1 MITLNSERGLV
12 RIASWDDIES
22 VPGFTAD
29 IDPKTVKL
37 KEIIGSY
44 TFDALISCGLS
55 TCHQPHGNGFLVAAA
70 DGRVTNIGRICGKKH
85 FDVEFTQMSR
95 IFLAAVR
102 AQHNREFLGELK
114 NRLPNI
120 TAEVTTIKTEQH
132 GAAWINT
139 RVNQLTG
146 KSTALPTPIINAV
159 RQAVRRGDGTLIIE
173 REATRREREERAAAV
188 DVKGLE
194 HLRRNV
200 SFVIEDRVGQLE
212 GFQALASGN
221 GLREIVGG
229 IEPFLVALSEADIE
243 SLPDKQ
249 IRELSKVGGELD
261 VNLER
266 LRNVV
271 NAGRR
276 LLMLNN
282 IQQLARFATNN
293 AEIRLFANF
302 LRDLPDGSNL

>member
-22 VPGFTAD
+22 VPGFTGD
-29 IDPKTVKL
+29 VDPKTVKL

-44 TFDALISCGLS
+44 TFDTLIRCGLS
-55 TCHQPHGNGFLVAAA
+55 TCHQPHGNGFLVTAA

-85 FDVEFTQMSR
+85 FNVEFTQKSR
-95 IFLAAVR
+95 VFLAAVR
-102 AQHNREFLGELK
+102 AQQNREFLGELR
-114 NRLPNI
+114 NRLPII
-120 TAEVTTIKTEQH
+120 TTEVATIKTEQH

-146 KSTALPTPIINAV
+146 KSNALPTPIINAV
-159 RQAVRRGDGTLIIE
+159 RQAVRRGDGILIIE
-173 REATRREREERAAAV
+173 RAATKQEREERSAAV

-200 SFVIEDRVGQLE
+200 PFVVEDRVGQLD
-212 GFQALASGN
+212 GFPALAPGN
-221 GLREIVGG
+221 GLRQIVGS
-229 IEPFLVALSEADIE
+229 IEPFLTALSEADIE

-249 IRELSKVGGELD
+249 LRQLSKAGGELD
-261 VNLER
+261 ANLER

-271 NAGRR
+271 AAGRR
-276 LLMLNN
+276 LLRRQN
-282 IQQLARFATNN
+282 IQQLTRFATSN
-293 AEIRLFANF
+293 ADSRLFAAF
-302 LRDLPDGSNL
+302 LRDLPN

>member
-44 TFDALISCGLS
+44 TFDALIPCGLS

-95 IFLAAVR
+95 VFLATVR
-102 AQHNREFLGELK
+102 AQQNREFLLELK
-114 NRLPNI
+114 HRLPNI
-120 TAEVTTIKTEQH
+120 TAEVAAFKAGEC

-139 RVNQLTG
+139 RINKLTG
-146 KSTALPTPIINAV
+146 KSGSLPTPIVNAV
-159 RQAVRRGDGTLIIE
+159 RQAVRRGDGALTIQRAATKEE
-173 REATRREREERAAAV
+173 REALAAAA
-188 DVKGLE
+188 DVTGLE
-194 HLRRNV
+194 RRNRI
-200 SFVIEDRVGQLE
+200 SDFVEVQVGQLD
-212 GFQALASGN
+212 GFAALAPGN
-221 GLREIVGG
+221 GLRDVLGA
-229 IEPFLVALSEADIE
+229 IEPFLATLSEAEID

-249 IRELSKVGGELD
+249 LRELSKAGSELEP
-261 VNLER
+261 NLER
-266 LRNVV
+266 LRTVIGV
-271 NAGRR
+271 GKR
-276 LLMLNN
+276 LLVQQNV
-282 IQQLARFATNN
+282 QQLSQFATSS
-293 AEIRLFANF
+293 AESRLFATF
-302 LRDLPDGSNL
+302 LRDLPN

>member
-12 RIASWDDIES
+12 RIMSWDDIES
-22 VPGFTAD
+22 VPGFTSD

-44 TFDALISCGLS
+44 TFDALIPCGLS

-85 FDVEFTQMSR
+85 FNVEFTHMSR

-102 AQHNREFLGELK
+102 AQQSREFLGELK
-114 NRLPNI
+114 NRVPGI
-120 TAEVTTIKTEQH
+120 SAEVATIKNGQH
-132 GAAWINT
+132 GAAWINA

-146 KSTALPTPIINAV
+146 SSAALPTSIVNAV

-173 REATRREREERAAAV
+173 RAATKKEREERFAAM

-200 SFVIEDRVGQLE
+200 PFVVEDRVGQLD
-212 GFQALASGN
+212 GFPALAPGN
-221 GLREIVGG
+221 GLREVLGT
-229 IEPFLVALSEADIE
+229 IEPFLTALKEADIE
-243 SLPDKQ
+243 SLSDKQ
-249 IRELSKVGGELD
+249 LRELTKAGGELD
-261 VNLER
+261 ANLER
-266 LRNVV
+266 LRSIIT
-271 NAGRR
+271 AGRR
-276 LLMLNN
+276 LLKRRN
-282 IQQLARFATNN
+282 IQQLTRFATSSTDN
-293 AEIRLFANF
+293 RLFVAF
-302 LRDLPDGSNL
+302 LRDLPN

>member
-1 MITLNSERGLV
+1 MITLSNERGLV

-29 IDPKTVKL
+29 IDPKTVRL

-44 TFDALISCGLS
+44 TFDALIPCGLS
-55 TCHQPHGNGFLVAAA
+55 TCHQPHGNGFLVAAS
-70 DGRVTNIGRICGKKH
+70 DGRVTNIGRICGKRH
-85 FDVEFTQMSR
+85 FSVEFTQMSR

-102 AQHNREFLGELK
+102 AQQNREFLGELRS
-114 NRLPNI
+114 RLPTI
-120 TAEVTTIKTEQH
+120 TTEVATIKSEQH

-159 RQAVRRGDGTLIIE
+159 RQAVRRGNGILIIE
-173 REATRREREERAAAV
+173 RAATKQEREERSAAV

-200 SFVIEDRVGQLE
+200 SFVVEDQVGQLD
-212 GFQALASGN
+212 GFAALAPGN
-221 GLREIVGG
+221 GLREILGE
-229 IEPFLVALSEADIE
+229 IEPFLKGLSEADIE

-249 IRELSKVGGELD
+249 LRELSKVGGELD
-261 VNLER
+261 ANLDR
-266 LRNVV
+266 LRAIVA
-271 NAGRR
+271 AGRR
-276 LLMLNN
+276 LLTRQN
-282 IQQLARFATNN
+282 IQQLMRFATSS
-293 AEIRLFANF
+293 AENRLFAMF
-302 LRDLPDGSNL
+302 LSDLPN

>member
-22 VPGFTAD
+22 IPGFTAD

-44 TFDALISCGLS
+44 TFDALIPCGLS

-95 IFLAAVR
+95 VFLAAVR
-102 AQHNREFLGELK
+102 AQQNREFLGELR
-114 NRLPNI
+114 NRLPTI
-120 TAEVTTIKTEQH
+120 TMEVATIKTEQH

-159 RQAVRRGDGTLIIE
+159 RQAVRRGDGALILE
-173 REATRREREERAAAV
+173 RAPTKQEREERSAAV

-200 SFVIEDRVGQLE
+200 PFVVEERVGQLD
-212 GFQALASGN
+212 GFLALAPGN
-221 GLREIVGG
+221 GLREIIGS
-229 IEPFLVALSEADIE
+229 IEPFLTALSEADIE

-249 IRELSKVGGELD
+249 LRELSKVGGGLD
-261 VNLER
+261 ANLER

-271 NAGRR
+271 AAGRR
-276 LLMLNN
+276 LLTRQN
-282 IQQLARFATNN
+282 IQQLTRFATSS
-293 AEIRLFANF
+293 ADSRLLTAF
-302 LRDLPDGSNL
+302 LRDLPA

>member
-44 TFDALISCGLS
+44 TFDALIPCGLS
-55 TCHQPHGNGFLVAAA
+55 TCHQPHGNGFLVTVA
-70 DGRVTNIGRICGKKH
+70 DGRVTNIGRICGKRH
-85 FDVEFTQMSR
+85 FSVEFTQMSR

-102 AQHNREFLGELK
+102 AQQNREFLGELR
-114 NRLPNI
+114 NRLPTI
-120 TAEVTTIKTEQH
+120 TTEVATIRNEQH

-173 REATRREREERAAAV
+173 RAATKQEREERSVAM

-200 SFVIEDRVGQLE
+200 SFVVEDQVGQLD
-212 GFQALASGN
+212 GFAALAPGN
-221 GLREIVGG
+221 GLREILGT
-229 IEPFLVALSEADIE
+229 IEPFLAALSEADVE
-243 SLPDKQ
+243 NLPDKQ
-249 IRELSKVGGELD
+249 LRDLSKVGGELD
-261 VNLER
+261 ANLER
-266 LRNVV
+266 LRSIVA
-271 NAGRR
+271 AGRR
-276 LLMLNN
+276 LLTRQN
-282 IQQLARFATNN
+282 IQQLTRFATSS
-293 AEIRLFANF
+293 ADSRLFAAF
-302 LRDLPDGSNL
+302 LRDLPN

>member
-44 TFDALISCGLS
+44 TFGALIPCGLS

-95 IFLAAVR
+95 VFLAAVR
-102 AQHNREFLGELK
+102 AQQNREFLGELR
-114 NRLPNI
+114 NRLPTI
-120 TAEVTTIKTEQH
+120 STEVATIKTEQH

-139 RVNQLTG
+139 RVNQLIG

-159 RQAVRRGDGTLIIE
+159 RQAVRRGDGSLIIE
-173 REATRREREERAAAV
+173 RAATKKEREERSAAV

-200 SFVIEDRVGQLE
+200 PFVVEDRVGQLD
-212 GFQALASGN
+212 GFPALAPGN
-221 GLREIVGG
+221 GLREIIGS
-229 IEPFLVALSEADIE
+229 IEPLLAALSEADIE

-249 IRELSKVGGELD
+249 LRELSKVGGELD
-261 VNLER
+261 ANLEH

-271 NAGRR
+271 AAGRR
-276 LLMLNN
+276 LLTRQN
-282 IQQLARFATNN
+282 IQQLTRFATSS
-293 AEIRLFANF
+293 ADSRSFATF
-302 LRDLPDGSNL
+302 LRDLPS

>member
-44 TFDALISCGLS
+44 TFDALIPCGLS

-95 IFLAAVR
+95 VFLAAVR
-102 AQHNREFLGELK
+102 AQQNREFLLELK
-114 NRLPNI
+114 HRLPNI
-120 TAEVTTIKTEQH
+120 TAEVAAFKAGEC

-139 RVNQLTG
+139 RINQLTG
-146 KSTALPTPIINAV
+146 KSGSLPTPIVNAV
-159 RQAVRRGDGTLIIE
+159 RQAVRRGDGALTIQRAATKEE
-173 REATRREREERAAAV
+173 REALAAAA
-188 DVKGLE
+188 DVTGLE
-194 HLRRNV
+194 RRNRI
-200 SFVIEDRVGQLE
+200 SDFVEVQVGQFD
-212 GFQALASGN
+212 GFAALAPGN
-221 GLREIVGG
+221 GLRDVLGA
-229 IEPFLVALSEADIE
+229 IEPFLATLSEAEID

-249 IRELSKVGGELD
+249 LRELSKAGSELEP
-261 VNLER
+261 NLER
-266 LRNVV
+266 LRTVIGV
-271 NAGRR
+271 GKR
-276 LLMLNN
+276 LLVQQNV
-282 IQQLARFATNN
+282 QQLSQFATSS
-293 AEIRLFANF
+293 AESRLFATF
-302 LRDLPDGSNL
+302 LRDLPN

>member
-12 RIASWDDIES
+12 HIASWDDIES
-22 VPGFTAD
+22 VPGFNAD

-44 TFDALISCGLS
+44 TFDALIPCGLS

-95 IFLAAVR
+95 VFLAAIR
-102 AQHNREFLGELK
+102 AQQNRDFLGELR
-114 NRLPNI
+114 NRLPSI
-120 TAEVTTIKTEQH
+120 ATEVNTIKTERH
-132 GAAWINT
+132 GAAWINV

-146 KSTALPTPIINAV
+146 KTTALPVPIINAV
-159 RQAVRRGDGTLIIE
+159 RQAVRRGDGILIIE
-173 REATRREREERAAAV
+173 RAATRQEREERSAAM

-194 HLRRNV
+194 HLRRNFSSV
-200 SFVIEDRVGQLE
+200 VEDRVGQLD
-212 GFQALASGN
+212 GFTTLAPGN
-221 GLREIVGG
+221 GLREIIGR
-229 IEPFLVALSEADIE
+229 IEPFLKALSEADIE

-249 IRELSKVGGELD
+249 LRGLAKVGGELD
-261 VNLER
+261 ANLER

-271 NAGRR
+271 AIGRR
-276 LLMLNN
+276 FLTRQN
-282 IQQLARFATNN
+282 IQQLTRFATSS
-293 AEIRLFANF
+293 ADSRLFADF
-302 LRDLPDGSNL
+302 LRDLP

>member
-1 MITLNSERGLV
+1 MITLSRERGFV
-12 RIASWDDIES
+12 RIASWNDIES

-44 TFDALISCGLS
+44 TFDALIPCGLS

-95 IFLAAVR
+95 VFLAAVR
-102 AQHNREFLGELK
+102 AQQNREFLGELR
-114 NRLPNI
+114 NRLPTI
-120 TAEVTTIKTEQH
+120 STEVATIRNEQL
-132 GAAWINT
+132 GAAWLNT

-173 REATRREREERAAAV
+173 RAATKREREERSAAV

-194 HLRRNV
+194 HLRRNTP
-200 SFVIEDRVGQLE
+200 FVVEGQIGRLD
-212 GFQALASGN
+212 GFAALAPGN
-221 GLREIVGG
+221 GLREILGV
-229 IEPFLVALSEADIE
+229 IEPFLTALSEAEIE
-243 SLPDKQ
+243 NLPDKQ
-249 IRELSKVGGELD
+249 LRELSKVGGELD
-261 VNLER
+261 ANFER
-266 LRNVV
+266 LRSIVA
-271 NAGRR
+271 AGRR
-276 LLMLNN
+276 LLTRQNV
-282 IQQLARFATNN
+282 QQLMQFATSSADN
-293 AEIRLFANF
+293 RLFAAF
-302 LRDLPDGSNL
+302 LRDLPN